1 MRKRRRSR
9 PRPQPDR
16 SLTLTPILLDCPECQ
31 HRTYADYKNYRT
43 ISTLDSVFRLTL
55 TIRRCPNP
63 ECSRL
68 LRPYRPEAES
78 HFALPY
84 HEFGLDVMALV
95 GRLRYAEH
103 RSIPEIYRELTGR
116 GIVLAERTVTNLL
129 DRYDELRAL
138 ATADPRRLEPLLR
151 PQGRVILAIDGL
163 QPDVGHEVLWIFR
176 DCLSG
181 EILLAQSLLS
191 STAPD
196 LAGLIDQVRRALPVP
211 ITGVVSDGQESIRKA
226 VAKALDGVPHQLCHF
241 HYLREAAKPISE
253 ADRHAKKELKKR
265 VRGIRPIERR
275 AEKEAEEGEDDA
287 AAEVVR
293 GYCAAV
299 RAALTDDGLPPL
311 AAAGLKLHD
320 RLSRIAASLD
330 HVASLAG
337 GLPGGLSR
345 LRQLLRRGLEET
357 AALWPAV
364 REAYK
369 WVQRVA
375 RILKNEEGLPTKKV
389 RRRLVQLLGR
399 MRRAA
404 TTTGEPSVRAD
415 LWPQL
420 FSDVSCIALWIN
432 SEKILTRLYS
442 VLHWFHKRLEANV
455 KKPRENRCFQT
466 VIAFSFSLFD
476 NSNTCTVLLKIA
488 ARLITVSTS
497 VNKEMWVKLSG
508 EGGVE
513 AVPEG
518 DPELLA
524 GLVSVLRHGGPAEDE
539 QRPGAHLRQPSLPRA
554 SVQWS
559 ASGLAGS
566 GRDGLGA
573 GDLGLGDAA
582 PAGGRLGVASGL
594 CGGLARAASEVGGAA
609 RGAAEAAALPP

>member
-31 HRTYADYKNYRT
+31 HRTYADYNNYRT
-43 ISTLDSVFRLTL
+43 VSTLDSVFRLTL

-63 ECSRL
+63 ECSRF

-103 RSIPEIYRELTGR
+103 RSIPEIYRELTRR

-211 ITGVVSDGQESIRKA
+211 ITGMVSDGQESIRKA

-275 AEKEAEEGEDDA
+275 VEKEAAEEEGKDDA

-357 AALWPAV
+357 AALWPPV

-369 WVQRVA
+369 WVKRVA
-375 RILKNEEGLPTKKV
+375 RILKNEEGLPAKKV

-420 FSDVSCIALWIN
+420 FSDVSCIALWIS

-442 VLHWFHKRLEANV
+442 VLHRFHKRLEVNV
-455 KKPRENRCFQT
+455 KKPREKRCFQT
-466 VIAFSFSLFD
+466 IIVFSFGSVD
-476 NSNTCTVLLKIA
+476 NSKKCTLLWKIA
-488 ARLITVSTS
+488 ARLIAVSTS
-497 VNKEMWVKLSG
+497 VNNEMWVKLSG

-524 GLVSVLRHGGPAEDE
+524 GLVSVLRRSGPAEDE

-554 SVQWS
+554 SVQRS
-559 ASGLAGS
+559 AAVLAGS

-594 CGGLARAASEVGGAA
+594 RGGLARAASGVG
-609 RGAAEAAALPP
+609 GAAEAAALPP